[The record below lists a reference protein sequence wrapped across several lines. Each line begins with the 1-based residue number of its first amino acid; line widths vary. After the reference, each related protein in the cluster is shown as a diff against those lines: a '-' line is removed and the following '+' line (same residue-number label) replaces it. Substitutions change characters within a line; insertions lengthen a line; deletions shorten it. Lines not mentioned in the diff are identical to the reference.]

1 MTDDLLEI
9 KKKLIGKRSDR
20 SQEFWI
26 GIIALVF
33 FFWTIIGAMIGIVLI
48 LWGWE
53 EKRKIDQELAEIDF
67 KLNKNSEKSEI
78 YEDPI
83 KILKLRYS
91 KGEITKKEFEKMK
104 ENLKS

>member
-20 SQEFWI
+20 NQEFWI

-67 KLNKNSEKSEI
+67 KLNKNSEKSEL

-104 ENLKS
+104 SELK